1 MHWALLV
8 AAGEE
13 GSLEEFA
20 ELDDAASSRGG
31 AAQPRHVCP
40 LCVCVCLF
48 ISHGCHAC
56 SSGGGC
62 SREQAACFRRRAWTV
77 IKALAGTSQQK
88 HVPSTRH

>member
-40 LCVCVCLF
+40 LCVCVPVYKPRLPRLQQRGRLFPGASGLLSQACLDG
-48 ISHGCHAC
+48 H
-56 SSGGGC
+56 
-62 SREQAACFRRRAWTV
+62 
-77 IKALAGTSQQK
+77 
-88 HVPSTRH
+88 